1 MKRIFTFALAA
12 LMGLALCTTVACT
25 KDDNVT
31 NNTENNGGNNGG
43 GSTTDNSYVG
53 TNWRYTS
60 GQYGDANYVD
70 VLFNFYTSER
80 ALVNTMIGSNQLS
93 MAGKYTYSNGSGNIE
108 QLQSLTT
115 GENCGSATF
124 TIDGT
129 QMTFNWNGQSYT
141 LTKQQ

>member
-12 LMGLALCTTVACT
+12 LMAFSMVSCGE
-25 KDDNVT
+25 KDNGTDT
-31 NNTENNGGNNGG
+31 PGGNTGG
-43 GSTTDNSYVG
+43 GTTNDNSYVG
-53 TNWRYTS
+53 TNWRYTD

-70 VLFNFYTSER
+70 ILFNFYTAER
-80 ALVNTMIGSNQLS
+80 ALVNTVLGSNQQA
-93 MAGKYTYSNGSGNIE
+93 MAGQYTYTNGSGSIE

-124 TIDGT
+124 TINGT